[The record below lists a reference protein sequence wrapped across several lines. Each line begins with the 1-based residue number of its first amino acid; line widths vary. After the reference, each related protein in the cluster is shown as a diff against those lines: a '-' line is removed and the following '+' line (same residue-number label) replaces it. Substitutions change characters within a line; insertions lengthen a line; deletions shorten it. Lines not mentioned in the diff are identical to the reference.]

1 MQKPLSTEQ
10 QKVMIERCQVS
21 ILYFSVPGRNRLYA
35 YMEWDP
41 RKAEHMLTK
50 LYELS
55 QTWAERYP
63 EKKYVFMAEGN
74 RLSLWH
80 NWFMKEVQAEIEMM
94 SQEDP
99 KTQQT
104 SQTSWWRRV
113 HRVFRRDAS
122 HSQEGMRVTLLFNK
136 EA

>member
-10 QKVMIERCQVS
+10 KKVMVERCQVS

-35 YMEWDP
+35 YMAWDA
-41 RKAEHMLTK
+41 RKAEKMLTK

-63 EKKYVFMAEGN
+63 EKVYVFRAEES

-80 NWFMKEVQAEIEMM
+80 DCFIKEVQAMM
-94 SQEDP
+94 TSQENE
-99 KTQQT
+99 KAQQVVET
-104 SQTSWWRRV
+104 SLWGRV
-113 HRVFRRDAS
+113 KRLLTRDVS
-122 HSQEGMRVTLLFNK
+122 SSQEGMTVTLLSNK
-136 EA
+136 EAS